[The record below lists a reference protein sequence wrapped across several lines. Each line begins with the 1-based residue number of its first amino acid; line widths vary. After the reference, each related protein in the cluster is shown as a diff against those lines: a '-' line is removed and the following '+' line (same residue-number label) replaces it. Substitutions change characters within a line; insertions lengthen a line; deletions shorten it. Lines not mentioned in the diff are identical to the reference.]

1 MSDEI
6 LIELQKRRKNN
17 LNKIVE
23 HEFNGSVEEFANSL
37 EKNKFFIYGLLWGV
51 EKRASRNITDKT
63 ARLIERHLRLPSGY
77 LDEENPIID
86 PSVTAIPFVSIN
98 ISESN
103 NDLSFS
109 EEPGFSISKL
119 ELVNNKIDPNT
130 LVALRMPD
138 ESMNQ
143 YFGVNDIVIIDRSK
157 TEFISNRIYLIQIGQ
172 NFLVRSLARSLATNK
187 IEVIPTNNVTN
198 SMFKTFEM
206 DGLSKIKIFGTCVL
220 SINYF
225 KGL

>member
-1 MSDEI
+1 MSDQ
-6 LIELQKRRKNN
+6 LLVELQIRRKNN

-23 HEFNGSVEEFANSL
+23 HEYNGSVDEFAKSL
-37 EKNKFFIYGLLWGV
+37 DKNKFFIYGLLWGV

-63 ARLIERHLRLPSGY
+63 ARLIERHLRLPNGY

-86 PSVTAIPFVSIN
+86 PSVTAIPFISIN
-98 ISESN
+98 GSESN

-130 LVALRMPD
+130 LVALRVSD

-143 YFGVNDIVIIDRSK
+143 YFSVNDIVIIDRSK
-157 TEFISNRIYLIQIGQ
+157 VELISNRIYLIQIGQ
-172 NFLVRSLARSLATNK
+172 NFLVRSLARSLTTDK
-187 IEVIPTNNVTN
+187 IEVSPANNVTN
-198 SMFKTFEM
+198 SIFKAF
-206 DGLSKIKIFGTCVL
+206 DLDISKIKIFGTFVF

-225 KGL
+225 KGV